1 MSAEQSIAASGA
13 ESDGAR
19 LEAAIALCEAE
30 IATLLKSPR
39 NASPAHRSQLLSQLE
54 VAVREARAAV
64 SALRMPVTP
73 AKADVTLAKALTA
86 LGEQRSDLALLDEA
100 IVLGRAATT
109 RQESDVSW
117 VDVAA
122 AYEALGNAALAR
134 GRFSPTEMAYLDEAV
149 SAHRAALALTYD
161 ATRSFSQ
168 LQCAALGKSLL
179 LAPGGRDRFEEHTRR
194 VEANGSAAE
203 RLGWAIDAVAL
214 VNVLSDEKYWST
226 ALDLLA
232 EVKTFADRA
241 AETPLWEAWARG
253 IQDVNYWVKDP
264 ARKQGL
270 HQELRDC
277 VEAHGTPDM
286 RVTWARVVMSVDR
299 DGRAFERWRE
309 VLDDVR
315 VLADRH
321 PDARLRSVWA
331 SGAYAYIHRTLPKD
345 AGAASQMLD
354 QLEAYA
360 GETGD
365 PVVWSQW
372 AKAACT
378 RLERRDYSEA
388 NLDLAR
394 TQLALARPRLGAQ
407 IHAFWPKAAKTI
419 HDILLGKDHGAA
431 GLLRA
436 EMKAVAES
444 TTEETAW
451 REWLQASLSAIR
463 ELRWT
468 DYAAARALFLEMQ
481 AAAGGARDY
490 DRKQALAK
498 ARGLLQDREVKLAH
512 GMIQEVLQ
520 PLTLGAEAT
529 GTGDGLRVSRLD
541 ASKAPN
547 LVTVGRSIHCLDMTL
562 TGTAIE
568 ELPHDL
574 QVTQRL
580 DVSECRRLRRLPT
593 GLKVGRLFAREC
605 TALETLPAGL
615 QVSYLDLTGCSA
627 LEAIP
632 ADLVIRHGRLSL
644 RGCERLTALPDSIG
658 PIAQLDISGCLNI
671 TAIPPGLVVTAWID
685 IGGSGVR
692 ALPSHLLG
700 IAIRWRGVPVD
711 ERIAFR
717 PETLD
722 VAEILAETNAE
733 RRRVMMERF
742 GLDRFVARANAMV
755 LDEDRDTGGPRRLL
769 RIALAG
775 DEPLVCVSVICPSTR
790 RQFMLRVP
798 PTMTSCRQAV
808 AWTAGFDD
816 PDEYQPGVET

>member
-1 MSAEQSIAASGA
+1 VPG
-13 ESDGAR
+13 
-19 LEAAIALCEAE
+19 
-30 IATLLKSPR
+30 P
-39 NASPAHRSQLLSQLE
+39 
-54 VAVREARAAV
+54 
-64 SALRMPVTP
+64 
-73 AKADVTLAKALTA
+73 LAKANVTLVKALTT
-86 LGEQRSDLALLDEA
+86 LGEQRSDIALLDEA
-100 IVLGRAATT
+100 IVLGRAATA
-109 RQESDVSW
+109 RPESDVSW
-117 VDVAA
+117 VDAA
-122 AYEALGNAALAR
+122 AAHEALGDAALAR
-134 GRFSPTEMAYLDEAV
+134 ARLSPTETGYWDEAV
-149 SAHRAALALTYD
+149 SAHRTALALTYD
-161 ATRSFSQ
+161 KTRSFSQ

-179 LAPGGRDRFEEHTRR
+179 LAPGGRDRFEADTRR
-194 VEANGSAAE
+194 VQASGSAAE
-203 RLGWAIDAVAL
+203 RLDWAIDALAL
-214 VNVLSDEKYWST
+214 VNVLSDEKDWSA

-232 EVKTFADRA
+232 ELKTIADRA

-253 IQDVNYWVKDP
+253 IKDVNYWVKDP
-264 ARKQGL
+264 VRKQCL

-286 RVTWARVVMSVDR
+286 RVTWAQVVTSPDR
-299 DGRAFERWRE
+299 DGRAFERRRE

-315 VLADRH
+315 GLADRH

-331 SGAYAYIHRTLPKD
+331 NGAYAYVHVTLSKD
-345 AGAASQMLD
+345 VVAASQMLD

-365 PVVWSQW
+365 PVVWSHW
-372 AKAACT
+372 AKAACL
-378 RLERRDYSEA
+378 RLERRAYSEA
-388 NLDLAR
+388 DLDRAR
-394 TQLALARPRLGAQ
+394 TQLALARLRLGAESQ
-407 IHAFWPKAAKTI
+407 VFWPKAAKAI

-431 GLLRA
+431 SLLRA
-436 EMKAVAES
+436 EMKAVAEA
-444 TTEETAW
+444 TMEETAW
-451 REWLQASLSAIR
+451 REWLHASLGAIR

-468 DYAAARALFLEMQ
+468 DYVAARALFLEMR
-481 AAAGGARDY
+481 ATAGGAGDY
-490 DRKQALAK
+490 DREQALAK
-498 ARGLLQDREVKLAH
+498 ARGLLQDRKVKLAH
-512 GMIQEVLQ
+512 GMIQEVLE

-529 GTGDGLRVSRLD
+529 ETGDGLRVSRLD
-541 ASKAPN
+541 ASKA
-547 LVTVGRSIHCLDMTL
+547 LSLARVGRNIHCRDMML
-562 TGTAIE
+562 AGTAIE

-593 GLKVGRLFAREC
+593 GLKVGRLLAREC

-644 RGCERLTALPDSIG
+644 RNCERLTALPDHIG

-671 TAIPPGLVVTAWID
+671 TAIPPSLVVTAWID
-685 IGGSGVR
+685 IGGSGVK

-742 GLDRFVARANAMV
+742 GLDRFVARANATV

-775 DEPLVCVSVICPSTR
+775 DEPLVCVSVICPSTH